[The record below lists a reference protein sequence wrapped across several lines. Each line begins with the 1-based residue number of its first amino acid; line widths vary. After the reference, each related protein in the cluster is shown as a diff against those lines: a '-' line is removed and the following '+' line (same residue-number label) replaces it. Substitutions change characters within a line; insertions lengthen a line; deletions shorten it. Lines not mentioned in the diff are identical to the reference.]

1 MLKNPIEKSRVERLL
16 PRLKGQDQRLADDI
30 SVLEICIDFAQ
41 VFLHIFGIVQPSKV
55 LPDNSAAGFDIENRE
70 IRQNIVR
77 PKLHNCPARSV
88 LLVVPACIQLLL
100 FGVVFTFSEF
110 RKVNNRPERRI

>member
-1 MLKNPIEKSRVERLL
+1 MLNNPIYKSRVERLL

-77 PKLHNCPARSV
+77 PKLHNCPARSR
-88 LLVVPACIQLLL
+88 PADRSRLYSVMIVWGCIHFLR
-100 FGVVFTFSEF
+100 VSKDE
-110 RKVNNRPERRI
+110 